1 VDRQPV
7 TGLVADALAGGLV
20 MAGGTPGSQQRTS
33 SDAGALP
40 VTVQPWCWAGAG
52 ELLEGVWPAAAPAR
66 TCRRE
71 PPVPGLF
78 DPYDPPPTDRSS
90 SGPPTASGDRRLARS
105 GGSRP
110 LEVLDRSFR
119 LLVCEPGPLTLDGR
133 SVGHGLPARPIPLDA
148 LRSLL
153 LHPSVDFDA
162 RDAALSWLVGRAQA
176 EGGAW
181 LVGLAGVLLPGIG
194 RRVYPLC
201 RAFPRLAHDL
211 EAEALVSLLQAVQAW
226 QLGEDRVAT
235 RLVWAAARG
244 AHRLLRRET
253 ALGDREASVGLRLE
267 PPPRPPAHGDLLLA
281 QAVRAGVLS
290 RMDAELIAA
299 SRVEEIPLRQLAG
312 RWGAGYEA
320 LRKRRYRAEAALAR
334 WLAAERDVPT
344 EPAAGG
350 LVG

>member
-1 VDRQPV
+1 VPALLNPADPHPADPSATGQP
-7 TGLVADALAGGLV
+7 AHDHRR
-20 MAGGTPGSQQRTS
+20 GSRI
-33 SDAGALP
+33 
-40 VTVQPWCWAGAG
+40 G
-52 ELLEGVWPAAAPAR
+52 E
-66 TCRRE
+66 
-71 PPVPGLF
+71 
-78 DPYDPPPTDRSS
+78 
-90 SGPPTASGDRRLARS
+90 
-105 GGSRP
+105 SRP
-110 LEVLDRSFR
+110 LDVLDRSFR
-119 LLVCEPGPLTLDGR
+119 LLVCDPAPLALDGR
-133 SVGHGLPARPIPLDA
+133 AVGHGLPARPIPLDQ

-153 LHPSVDFDA
+153 LHPSVGFDA
-162 RDAALSWLVGRAQA
+162 RDAALTWLVQRAQA

-211 EAEALVSLLQAVQAW
+211 EAEALAGLVQAVQFW
-226 QLGEDRVAT
+226 RLGEDRVAS

-244 AHRLLRRET
+244 AHRLLRHER

-281 QAVRAGVLS
+281 RAVAAGVLS
-290 RMDAELIAA
+290 RVDAELIAVT
-299 SRVEEIPLRQLAG
+299 RVEEVPLRQLAG
-312 RWGAGYEA
+312 RWGVGYEA
-320 LRKRRYRAEAALAR
+320 LRKRRQRAEAALTR